1 MLSPLSLPNK
11 KATPEQQLALM
22 RNYIN
27 QLKDDA
33 EAENYNI
40 TWEKLAKPLKE
51 KIEGLDRD
59 LVNLSDTTGVI
70 LANYVGVYYLEAN
83 YITAAQIAA
92 NYVATNFLEANYITA
107 AQIAAAY
114 VATNYL
120 EANYITASQI
130 AAAYVTTNYLT
141 TNYLT
146 ANAISTTYLK
156 SSLVDATYIAG
167 KFTAGNSAY
176 FQLIN
181 ARYISTSYDV
191 SAGRF
196 LTDYNGAKRAFE
208 PTAVL
213 IPGYA
218 VLAWRITG

>member
-1 MLSPLSLPNK
+1 MLSPLSVPNK

-70 LANYVGVYYLEAN
+70 LANYVGVDYLEAN

-92 NYVATNFLEANYITA
+92 NYVATNYLEANYITA

-130 AAAYVTTNYLT
+130 AAAYVTTQYLQANYI
-141 TNYLT
+141 T
-146 ANAISTTYLK
+146 ASAISSTYLK
-156 SSLVDATYIAG
+156 SSVVDADYIAS
-167 KFTAGNSAY
+167 KFTSSSTGWFSNMNAY
-176 FQLIN
+176 
-181 ARYISTSYDV
+181 SYGMIV
-191 SAGRF
+191 
-196 LTDYNGAKRAFE
+196 NGARLPLSLIRVQKYGGGEAFCLGTLVT
-208 PTAVL
+208 P
-213 IPGYA
+213 
-218 VLAWRITG
+218 